1 VLLYYSTTV
10 KHIVTPNSEQLGVNA
25 VFPKSKGFHVSI
37 LKTVT
42 VSMSFVISYGE
53 CTVEV
58 VLYT

>member
-1 VLLYYSTTV
+1 V
-10 KHIVTPNSEQLGVNA
+10 KHILTPNSEQLGVNA
-25 VFPKSKGFHVSI
+25 VFPRRKGFHVSI
-37 LKTVT
+37 LKTVS